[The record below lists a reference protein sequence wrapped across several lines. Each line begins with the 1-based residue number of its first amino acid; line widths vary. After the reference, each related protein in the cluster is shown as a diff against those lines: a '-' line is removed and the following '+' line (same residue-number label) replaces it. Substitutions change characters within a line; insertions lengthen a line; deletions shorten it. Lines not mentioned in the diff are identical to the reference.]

1 MADSYQ
7 VDAFTFQNK
16 EEYERAVREEQVVS
30 TLRRKFSRSDV
41 KTVWKVYVKSV
52 EENVFTTAV
61 GYGFL
66 LELRQIITAS
76 GKIPENKIPAIPV
89 RNDSGAAAPPPSSIK
104 SAGSGDSGR
113 YKRLY
118 EGQRLLN
125 KRLKIVLFAVFVTV
139 AALLIIDFK
148 SEYSVFTYFT
158 DYKAKMEEELIDK
171 YEKWEKELTAR
182 ENALKGDQ

>member
-1 MADSYQ
+1 MADSYT
-7 VDAFTFQNK
+7 VNSFKFENK

-30 TLRRKFSRSDV
+30 TLRQKFNRSDV
-41 KTVWKVYVKSV
+41 KTVWKIYVKSV

-61 GYGFL
+61 GYEFL
-66 LELRQIITAS
+66 LELRQIVVES
-76 GKIPENKIPAIPV
+76 GKIPKNKIPAIPV
-89 RNDSGAAAPPPSSIK
+89 RSAAGAGDTPSAVK
-104 SAGSGDSGR
+104 SVGASDSGR

-158 DYKAKMEEELIDK
+158 DYKAKMEEELINK
-171 YEKWEKELTAR
+171 YEQWEKELTAR
-182 ENALKGDQ
+182 ENALNGN

>member
-1 MADSYQ
+1 MADSYK
-7 VDAFTFQNK
+7 VNVFTFQNK

-30 TLRRKFSRSDV
+30 ALRQKFSHSDI

-76 GKIPENKIPAIPV
+76 GKIPESKIPAIPV
-89 RNDSGAAAPPPSSIK
+89 SSDGGPAGGTPPLVKGA
-104 SAGSGDSGR
+104 GTGDSGR

-171 YEKWEKELTAR
+171 YEKWEKELMAR